1 MKILNRKE
9 GSRMKM
15 RGGCTI
21 LIQGKPDR
29 HVRNLPAP
37 DAFSIPRKSKRFT
50 FSKICVQD
58 SQDVR
63 RGTVLA
69 LDPSSFSVPMLS
81 PCSGTVRLRQ
91 NLDHVMIERNASL
104 EKEPDLAEF
113 DFPHASNGADP
124 KAKMRYRLLR
134 QGAWHFL
141 RDVYTTRLPDP
152 AGTPQAI
159 IVSTINLEP
168 FTARGDVQIRSNL
181 SSFTRGL
188 EHLQSFLEYQ
198 PIYLIFPKVN
208 SEFAHKMRD
217 SLRGYAWVRLIEA
230 STVYPADDFALTAR
244 SLGLRPSAEKG
255 SVWGLRAEGVIAFDR
270 VVSANDII
278 ISRVIALGGP
288 GVPHPT
294 HIEVPIGFP
303 IAKIREL
310 CGITSSNRLISGG
323 VFSGTSIEEQQLG
336 VDVECSGITV
346 LPEPEEREFLSFV
359 RPCFSKRSYS
369 RAFASAIRP
378 RFLERFT
385 TALRGE
391 SRACVS
397 CGYCTEVCPARIVP
411 TAIHKL
417 LYQNNIDEVEAFLPD
432 RCIGCGLCSY
442 VCPSKIELAS
452 EIVGIRDKIWMEQS
466 LGKAGQ

>member
-1 MKILNRKE
+1 
-9 GSRMKM
+9 
-15 RGGCTI
+15 
-21 LIQGKPDR
+21 
-29 HVRNLPAP
+29 VR
-37 DAFSIPRKSKRFT
+37 
-50 FSKICVQD
+50 Q
-58 SQDVR
+58 
-63 RGTVLA
+63 GTVLA
-69 LDPSSFSVPMLS
+69 LDPSSFSVPLLS
-81 PCSGTVRLRQ
+81 PCSGTAHLKQ
-91 NLDHVMIERNASL
+91 NPDHIIVKRNASL
-104 EKEPDLAEF
+104 EQEPDRA
-113 DFPHASNGADP
+113 DFIFPSASNSADP
-124 KAKMRYRLLR
+124 KAKMRYSLFR

-152 AGTPQAI
+152 AGAPQAI
-159 IVSTINLEP
+159 IVSTVNLEP
-168 FTARGDVQIRSNL
+168 FTARGDVQIRNDL
-181 SSFTRGL
+181 ASFTRGL
-188 EHLQSFLEYQ
+188 EHLQALLEYQ

-208 SEFAHKMRD
+208 SEFAHQVRN
-217 SLRGYAWVRLIEA
+217 SLRGFAWIRLIEA

-244 SLGLRPSAEKG
+244 SLGLRPSVEKG
-255 SVWGLRAEGVIAFDR
+255 SVWGLRAEGVIAFDS
-270 VVSANDII
+270 VISANDSIT
-278 ISRVIALGGP
+278 SRVIALGGP
-288 GVPHPT
+288 GVPQPT

-303 IAKIREL
+303 IASIREL
-310 CGITSSNRLISGG
+310 CGIAASNRLISGG
-323 VFSGTSIEEQQLG
+323 VFSGTSIDAQQLG
-336 VDVECSGITV
+336 VDAECSGITV
-346 LPEPEEREFLSFV
+346 LPEPEAREFLSFV

-378 RFLERFT
+378 RFFERFT

-391 SRACVS
+391 NRACVS